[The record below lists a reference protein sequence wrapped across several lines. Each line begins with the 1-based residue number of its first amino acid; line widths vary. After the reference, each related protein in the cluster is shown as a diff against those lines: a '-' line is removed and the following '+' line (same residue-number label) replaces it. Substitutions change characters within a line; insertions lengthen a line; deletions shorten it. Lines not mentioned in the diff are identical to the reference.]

1 MASYDMQ
8 ASNISAYSNMNIR
21 LILFDLGGVL
31 YNIEHAR
38 THSALHTLQS
48 IKASPFS
55 FSLEQADAIFGEFDA
70 GILNKSEFISR
81 LAEEYS
87 IQATDEQIINAWNAM
102 LLGLY
107 PDTLQF
113 IHEISQY
120 LPIALLSNIN
130 EIHHAHVREECKP
143 LFEYFGHVFL
153 SYTLNLK
160 KPDPEI
166 FHHVISET
174 GYAPDEILFLDDTPV
189 NCRIAQ
195 SIGINVKLINPLSR
209 DWLSE
214 IKNLIS
220 N

>member
-1 MASYDMQ
+1 M
-8 ASNISAYSNMNIR
+8 
-21 LILFDLGGVL
+21 
-31 YNIEHAR
+31 
-38 THSALHTLQS
+38 
-48 IKASPFS
+48 
-55 FSLEQADAIFGEFDA
+55 
-70 GILNKSEFISR
+70 NKSEFISR
-81 LAEEYS
+81 LSEEYS

-107 PDTLQF
+107 PDTISF

-130 EIHHAHVREECKP
+130 EIHHDHVRDECKP
-143 LFEYFGHVFL
+143 LFEYFEHLFL
-153 SYTLNLK
+153 SYEMNLK

-166 FHHVISET
+166 FHYVISKT
-174 GYAPDEILFLDDTPV
+174 GYSPDEILFLDDTPV

-195 SIGINVKLINPLSR
+195 SLGINAKLINPLTR

-214 IKNLIS
+214 IKNLIA